1 MGLSIGIVCY
11 NSPLDQ
17 ITSLIDSLIGSIRY
31 LRQNCAVSVIPI
43 FIIDNSEEPMLAL
56 ENFADKKKLFDDLN
70 IELRHLSGQG
80 NIGYGSAHNL
90 TLHKLDS
97 DFHLMLNPD
106 VILENETLLNAINMM
121 TQDHDVKLV
130 SPHAIDQ
137 EGAKQYLCKHY
148 PSVLTL
154 LMRGIFPVFL
164 KKLFVNRL
172 ADYEMRGLTEAEI
185 SDNIKLASGCFMFVD
200 TRALQTIGGF
210 DESFF
215 LYFEDFDLSLRMGRL
230 GKLLYAPN
238 VRITHSGGFAA
249 RKGFWH
255 VKVFITSG
263 YRFFN
268 KHGWLFF

>member
-1 MGLSIGIVCY
+1 
-11 NSPLDQ
+11 
-17 ITSLIDSLIGSIRY
+17 
-31 LRQNCAVSVIPI
+31 
-43 FIIDNSEEPMLAL
+43 MLAL